1 MPVKEKKKKKKK
13 KQTYKVVAIKRWWKH
28 KLLLRH
34 WQRYDKVTCHGGAG
48 SIVPLHSL
56 VVKLSFLFFPSLQG
70 GVWFIISNN
79 NFQFLN
85 THTKRT

>member
-1 MPVKEKKKKKKK
+1 MDLYHNASKRKKKKTN
-13 KQTYKVVAIKRWWKH
+13 KQTYQVVAVKRWWKH

-56 VVKLSFLFFPSLQG
+56 VVKLSFLFFPSLQITQIE
-70 GVWFIISNN
+70 FA
-79 NFQFLN
+79 NF
-85 THTKRT
+85 